1 METRRHGALPFRRS
15 GDGSNLQPQIRVN
28 GRIRAREVRVILGST
43 GEQLGV
49 MRLSDALRKAQSLG
63 QDLVEIAPTA
73 NPPVCKIVDFGKFRY
88 DISKHS
94 KDKRPASARLKEIK
108 FRVNIDEHDY
118 LTKVRHAEEF
128 LDRGN
133 KVRVQLQFRGRE
145 MAHQELGTQLVGK
158 VRDDLSS
165 MSQVEAEPKIA
176 GRNVTMTLAPLPANR
191 RKRKFTAEPTTDEQ
205 GDEASSLNSL
215 HE

>member
-1 METRRHGALPFRRS
+1 M
-15 GDGSNLQPQIRVN
+15 
-28 GRIRAREVRVILGST
+28 GST

-49 MRLSDALRKAQSLG
+49 MRLNDALRRAQSLG
-63 QDLVEIAPTA
+63 LDLVEVAPTA

-94 KDKRPASARLKEIK
+94 KDKKPASSKLKEIK

-145 MAHQELGTQLVGK
+145 MAHQELGRHLVEK

-165 MSQVEAEPKIA
+165 MSQVETEPKIA
-176 GRNVTMTLAPLPANR
+176 GRNISMTLAPLPVNR
-191 RKRKFTAEPTTDEQ
+191 RKRKFTAPRT
-205 GDEASSLNSL
+205 GDENEETTAAVAQP
-215 HE
+215 